1 MFDLRTVVI
10 AVSFILA
17 SIAVAAAD
25 GAQERSS
32 QAPKTETA
40 GEARP
45 IRVVLP
51 APWQTA
57 APEAGS
63 TLPLR

>member
-1 MFDLRTVVI
+1 MFDLRIVAI
-10 AVSFILA
+10 AASFVLA

-25 GAQERSS
+25 GAQEQP
-32 QAPKTETA
+32 QAPRTETA

-57 APEAGS
+57 AQAS
-63 TLPLR
+63 SSQAQLRK